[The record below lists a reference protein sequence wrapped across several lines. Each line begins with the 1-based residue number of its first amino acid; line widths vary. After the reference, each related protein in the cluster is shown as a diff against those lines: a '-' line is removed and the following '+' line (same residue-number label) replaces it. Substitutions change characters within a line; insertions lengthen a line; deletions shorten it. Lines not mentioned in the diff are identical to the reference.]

1 MSANRSFSVGGVFKW
16 LLAIGVVIALGAAG
30 VVPRVAQ
37 RDALAKTQ
45 AQVNGPRLVR
55 TAAVAGGAPVAEIT
69 LPATSAPFFATQ
81 LYARSVGFLR
91 KNHVDVGDRVKRGQL
106 LAEIDAPETDEEIN
120 LAQAQLEEAN
130 ANVGIVQNTL
140 SRNTELAKVGIV
152 SREQADQ
159 SQAQANS
166 AAASVKTRK
175 AALQRLSTLRGY
187 QRVLAPFDGVITKRG
202 FDPGA
207 LVGASAGVALFEV
220 AQVDSLRVFI
230 DVPQS
235 FAAGVAPGIDAVVF
249 APSAPAQTVKGK
261 VTRASGVLDVS
272 TRTLRTEVLIP
283 GDGTILPGA
292 FVYVKLAIPRKQ
304 APLVVPGSALL
315 VRKEGTMLAQVI
327 DDKVK
332 LALVEVGRDLG
343 RELEITAGIKAG
355 DRVVLNPPDDLSD
368 GLSVQVVVDP
378 PPSANGKK

>member
-1 MSANRSFSVGGVFKW
+1 MSAKRSFSVGGALTW
-16 LLAIGVVIALGAAG
+16 LLAIAVVVALGAAG
-30 VVPRVAQ
+30 VVPRLAQ

-55 TAAVAGGAPVAEIT
+55 TAPVAVGAPTAAIT

-207 LVGASAGVALFEV
+207 LVGASNSVALFEV

-235 FAAGVAPGIDAVVF
+235 FAAGVAPGIEAIVF

-261 VTRASGVLDVS
+261 VARASGVLDPS

-292 FVYVKLAIPRKQ
+292 FVYAKLAIPRKQ

-327 DDKVK
+327 DDKIK

-378 PPSANGKK
+378 PPSANAKK

>member
-292 FVYVKLAIPRKQ
+292 FVYVKLAIPRARP
-304 APLVVPGSALL
+304 APIVPASSLVI
-315 VRKEGTMLAQVI
+315 RKEGTLLAKI
-327 DDKVK
+327 KDGKVV
-332 LALVEVGRDLG
+332 LAPVVLGRDFG
-343 RELEITAGIKAG
+343 KDLEILDGVAAG
-355 DRVVLNPPDDLSD
+355 DRVVVNASD
-368 GLSVQVVVDP
+368 ELENGQVVAVAAP
-378 PPSANGKK
+378 PP

>member
-1 MSANRSFSVGGVFKW
+1 MSANRSFSLGGLFKW
-16 LLAIGVVIALGAAG
+16 LLAIAVVVGLGAVG
-30 VVPRVAQ
+30 VVPRLAQ

-55 TAAVAGGAPVAEIT
+55 TAPVAVGAPVAAIT

-187 QRVLAPFDGVITKRG
+187 QRVVAPFDGVITKRG

-207 LVGASAGVALFEV
+207 LVGASAGVSLFEV

-249 APSAPAQTVKGK
+249 APSAPAQTVAGK
-261 VTRASGVLDVS
+261 VTRASGVLDAS

-304 APLVVPGSALL
+304 TPLVVPGSALL

-327 DDKVK
+327 DDKIK

-368 GLSVQVVVDP
+368 GLAVQVVVDP